1 MCVRT
6 KSWKIIYFLCVEL
19 LLVVVGVFYVEPLKY
34 HREFIVCVKHRG
46 VCGQN
51 NMYQV
56 KSITFTFNLCHLFSN
71 ELCQRWQNLR
81 SHCKYFENTFLYS
94 CLSIAECANKDYA
107 C

>member
-34 HREFIVCVKHRG
+34 HREFIVCVKLRG

-51 NMYQV
+51 YMYT
-56 KSITFTFNLCHLFSN
+56 K
-71 ELCQRWQNLR
+71 
-81 SHCKYFENTFLYS
+81 
-94 CLSIAECANKDYA
+94 
-107 C
+107 